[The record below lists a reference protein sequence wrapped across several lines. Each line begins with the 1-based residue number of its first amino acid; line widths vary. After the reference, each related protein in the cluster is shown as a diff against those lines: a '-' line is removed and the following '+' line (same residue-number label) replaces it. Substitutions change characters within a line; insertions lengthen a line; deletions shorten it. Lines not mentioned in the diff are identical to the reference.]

1 MVSAE
6 SRKIRAGFV
15 SDSESVQLPIEQQR
29 HDWETAALQT
39 ILPPDTAIEAAPI
52 GGVECEWVR
61 CGILDENKVFLFL
74 HGGGFNSGSPRTHH
88 DLAAR
93 LSQEAGIP
101 VLLPDYRLA
110 PEHPFPAGIEDVI
123 QVYRELLE
131 AGYQA
136 QQIVIGGD
144 SAGGG
149 LAISTLLMLRDQ
161 GEIMPAAVVLMSPM
175 LDMALAGE
183 SMTTRAAFDPLTTG
197 FGLRTAVDLYMGAGD
212 LKNPIASPVYADL
225 RGLPPLLIHVGDHEL
240 LLSDSTRL
248 AENAQAAN
256 IEKELK
262 IWPEMWHVF
271 QAWAADLPEA
281 REALAQIGGYVK
293 AKLSSS

>member
-1 MVSAE
+1 MASTE
-6 SRKIRAGFV
+6 SRKIRATFV
-15 SDSESVQLPIEQQR
+15 NDADSVHIPIETQR
-29 HDWETAALQT
+29 RDWENAAAQM
-39 ILPPDTAIEAAPI
+39 ILPADTRIEAATI
-52 GGVECEWVR
+52 GGVPCEWVR
-61 CGILDENKVFLFL
+61 CGVVDESNVLLFL
-74 HGGGFNSGSPRTHH
+74 HGGGFNSGSPRTHR

-93 LSQEAGIP
+93 LSQAAGIP

-110 PEHPFPAGIEDVI
+110 PEYPFPAGIEDVI
-123 QVYRELLE
+123 QVYRGLLQ

-136 QQIVIGGD
+136 RQIIIAGD

-149 LAISTLLMLRDQ
+149 LAISSLLVMRNNGDD
-161 GEIMPAAVVLMSPM
+161 IPAAVVLLSPM

-183 SMTTRAAFDPLTTG
+183 SMVTRANVDPLTTAI
-197 FGLRTAVDLYMGAGD
+197 GLRMAINYYMGDGD
-212 LKNPIASPVYADL
+212 LKNPIASSVYADL
-225 RGLPPLLIHVGDHEL
+225 RGLPPLLIHAGDHEL

-256 IEKELK
+256 VETQLK

-281 REALAQIGGYVK
+281 REALAQIGDYIK
-293 AKLSSS
+293 AKLA